1 MSVWINEEECT
12 GCELCIDSCP
22 YPGAI
27 KMEDDVAKITE
38 KCTSCG
44 ACEEECPTG
53 AITVEKVED
62 TKAVNLEDYEG
73 VWAYIEQRGGKVNPT
88 SYEML
93 GEAKRLADQLGTH
106 VAAVVIGSEVSHLID
121 EIISYGADKVYKV
134 EDSVFENYNTDPY
147 TKAMVEL
154 IQEYKPEILLF
165 GATFDGRDFASRIA
179 VRIDTGL
186 TADCTELSVD
196 PETRNLEQTRPA
208 FGGNI
213 MATIL
218 CPTRRPQMAT
228 VRPKVMDAIEPDSSR
243 DGEVIE
249 FNSSASESDL
259 RTKILDIVE
268 YAVETEK
275 LEEADI
281 IVSGGRGLGKPEG
294 FETIKDIAQTIGG
307 AMGASRATVDAGWI
321 PHHHQVGQT
330 GKTVKP
336 KLYIACGISGAIQHL
351 AGMQTSDTIVAIN
364 KDPEAPIFEVADF
377 GIVGDLYEV
386 IPILKAELQKALG
399 KEAG

>member
-22 YPGAI
+22 YPEAI
-27 KMEDDVAKITE
+27 VMEDNVAKITE

-44 ACEEECPTG
+44 ACEDECPTG

-62 TKAVNLEDYEG
+62 EKAVNLDEYRG
-73 VWAYIEQRGGKVNPT
+73 VWAFIEQRGGKVNPT
-88 SYEML
+88 SYEIL
-93 GEAKRLADQLGTH
+93 GEATRLAKELDTH
-106 VAAVVIGSEVSHLID
+106 VGAVIIGSEVSHLLD
-121 EIISYGADKVYKV
+121 EIAAYGAEKIYKV
-134 EDSVFENYNTDPY
+134 EEKVFENYNTDTY

-165 GATFDGRDFASRIA
+165 GATNDGRDFASRIA
-179 VRIDTGL
+179 ARIDTGL
-186 TADCTELSVD
+186 TADCTELTID
-196 PETRNLEQTRPA
+196 LETRNLEQTRPA

-228 VRPKVMDAIEPDSSR
+228 VRPKVMDAIESDHNR
-243 DGEVIE
+243 EAEIIE
-249 FNSSASESDL
+249 FNTSASEDDL
-259 RTKILDIVE
+259 RTKIIDMVE
-268 YAVETEK
+268 YAIETEK
-275 LEEADI
+275 LEDADI
-281 IVSGGRGLGKPEG
+281 IVSGGRGLGDPEG
-294 FETIKDIAQTIGG
+294 FNVVKDLAQCIGG

-364 KDPEAPIFEVADF
+364 KDPEAPIFDVADY

-399 KEAG
+399 QEAG